1 MKYSY
6 TIKPFNYKLSDPS
19 AYIYVSNNCKSMF
32 VITINIENVKIVK
45 NKYYYI
51 ETLCSNIY
59 NSPEKY
65 MEKEM
70 GNSRFDYC
78 CYKEFYDIFI
88 NYLNYKLSI
97 IQLINNKSF
106 ICIQILISE
115 INPTIISKIDEIV
128 NRIVNI
134 LVKYNEIQFC
144 Y

>member
-6 TIKPFNYKLSDPS
+6 TIKPFKYKLNHPNTYMIESND
-19 AYIYVSNNCKSMF
+19 YISMF
-32 VITINIENVKIVK
+32 VIKIDVENIKVIK
-45 NKYYYI
+45 NYYFYI

-88 NYLNYKLSI
+88 NYLNYKFSTI
-97 IQLINNKSF
+97 RFISNKYS
-106 ICIQILISE
+106 ICIEIIISE
-115 INPTIISKIDEIV
+115 MNPTIISKIDEIV

-134 LVKYNEIQFC
+134 LIKYNEIQFC